1 MILHFIKRDFN
12 THRLAWAIVGLAT
25 LLGLSLAAVFG
36 IAVLGLLFYAYFFLG
51 IIPMCSLVGSNW
63 RTQHVMSR
71 NYMLSLP
78 VKRSRLFLIIQVRAL
93 VYWLPSIVL
102 AMVLLPFAQAEME
115 SLLEELSV
123 VDFFVFLLFLLF
135 SVIWFINMSIK
146 MQISFERITSY
157 LTQKQRVVKSIGSM
171 VIFVGSMFVIGFSFV
186 GLCALG
192 MWWDILVLTLVAM
205 LSFFFFS
212 SARDAWMYQQ

>member
-12 THRLAWAIVGLAT
+12 THRLTWAIIGLAT

-36 IAVLGLLFYAYFFLG
+36 IAALGILLYAYFFLG
-51 IIPMCSLVGSNW
+51 IIPMYSLVGSNW

-78 VKRSRLFLIIQVRAL
+78 LKRSRLFLIIQVRAL
-93 VYWLPSIVL
+93 VFWLPFIVL

-115 SLLEELSV
+115 RLSGKLSV
-123 VDFFVFLLFLLF
+123 IDFFVFLLCLLF
-135 SVIWFINMSIK
+135 NVIWFINMSIK

-157 LTQKQRVVKSIGSM
+157 LTQKQRALKSIGSM
-171 VIFVGSMFVIGFSFV
+171 VIYIGGMFVIGFSFF
-186 GLCALG
+186 GLFALG
-192 MWWDILVLTLVAM
+192 IWWDILVLTLVAM

-212 SARDAWMYQQ
+212 SARDAWLYQQ